1 MSIEQELKQMN
12 QEKLLDQ
19 MLVTIT
25 GLQDRIS
32 NIEVR
37 QYENKER
44 MRSLNVTYKHSQTLE
59 SSRIELYD
67 T

>member
-1 MSIEQELKQMN
+1 MSIEQELKQTN

-19 MLVTIT
+19 MLVT

-44 MRSLNVTYKHSQTLE
+44 MRSLNVTYKYSQTLE
-59 SSRIELYD
+59 SSQIELYD

>member
-1 MSIEQELKQMN
+1 MSIEQELKQTN
-12 QEKLLDQ
+12 QEKLLNQ

-44 MRSLNVTYKHSQTLE
+44 MRSLNVTYKYSQTLE
-59 SSRIELYD
+59 SSQIELCD

>member
-1 MSIEQELKQMN
+1 MSIEQELKQTN

-44 MRSLNVTYKHSQTLE
+44 MRSLNVTYKYSQTLE
-59 SSRIELYD
+59 SSQIELYD